1 MTTMQNRDPRPDAD
15 LLGLDVEAGITQ
27 GMSWTG
33 AARDALFREVAIAA
47 SWKAQEL
54 GAGPY
59 PLTFLARYVRA
70 AGIRQALEL
79 PEPLIGAERAELVRG
94 WLAAAITAAAT
105 PADDDLFAQ
114 WLDAVA
120 ALLAV
125 RRSVS
130 APVPRQTS

>member
-1 MTTMQNRDPRPDAD
+1 MTTMRNRDPRPDAD
-15 LLGLDVEAGITQ
+15 LTDLDVEAEITR

-33 AARDALFREVAIAA
+33 AARDLLFREAAIAA

-54 GAGPY
+54 GVGPY
-59 PLTFLARYVRA
+59 PLTFLARYVRT

-94 WLAAAITAAAT
+94 WLAAAITTAAT
-105 PADDDLFAQ
+105 PAADDLFAQ

-130 APVPRQTS
+130 APVPWQKS